1 MRITLR
7 PQGKEIELPGRRRV
21 GDVLRGLGILPG
33 TALVIRKEELVPEH
47 EMLEAEDCVEI
58 RSVISGGV

>member
-7 PQGKEIELPGRRRV
+7 PQGKEIELPGRRCV
-21 GDVLRGLGILPG
+21 NDVLRGLGILPG
-33 TALVIRKEELVPEH
+33 TALVIRGEELLSDY